1 MSQHQGLD
9 GTDFQAAYLA
19 VRRLADLARM
29 RPGEVTPGSVRSLG
43 TLLAEAPHDR
53 QPQARFLYRDAA
65 AVLMDLCRK
74 APDRDLAA

>member
-19 VRRLADLARM
+19 VRRLADLART
-29 RPGEVTPGSVRSLG
+29 RPGEVAPESVAALAG
-43 TLLAEAPHDR
+43 LLAHAPHDR

-65 AVLMDLCRK
+65 YRAHGPV
-74 APDRDLAA
+74 PESP